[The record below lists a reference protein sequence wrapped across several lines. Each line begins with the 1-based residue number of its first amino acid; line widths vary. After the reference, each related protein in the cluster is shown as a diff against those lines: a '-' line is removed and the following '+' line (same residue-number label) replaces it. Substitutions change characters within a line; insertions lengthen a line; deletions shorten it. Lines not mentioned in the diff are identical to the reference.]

1 MCKTMVF
8 VQDGLQFSLFPGTPK
23 TDPKSD
29 SKALQ
34 MAPKMHKKVIW
45 SRTKKNTKK
54 ALKLKP
60 INQDPD
66 LFPPKPPFTIGF
78 ALK

>member
-1 MCKTMVF
+1 MVF
-8 VQDGLQFSLFPGTPK
+8 VQEGLQFSQFPGTPK
-23 TDPKSD
+23 IDPKSD

-54 ALKLKP
+54 GSEIETHQPGSRPVSPQTPLHNWLRP
-60 INQDPD
+60 
-66 LFPPKPPFTIGF
+66 
-78 ALK
+78 